1 MEVSAVK
8 LKQDISIGKNL
19 KKLRNGQHL
28 TQEAVAQK
36 LQLFG
41 CQTTRDI
48 YAQMEIGKYNI
59 RISELVVLKE
69 IYRCDFNDFFSD
81 LPTPEIIMQT
91 NSMVITH
98 EKGNDILKV

>member
-1 MEVSAVK
+1 MK
-8 LKQDISIGKNL
+8 LKQDISIGHNL
-19 KKLRNGQHL
+19 KKLRKDQHL

-69 IYRCDFNDFFSD
+69 IYRCDFNDFFCD
-81 LPTPEIIMQT
+81 LPTPEIIMQS
-91 NSMVITH
+91 NSAVLACETD
-98 EKGNDILKV
+98 KDIIKV

>member
-1 MEVSAVK
+1 
-8 LKQDISIGKNL
+8 
-19 KKLRNGQHL
+19 
-28 TQEAVAQK
+28 
-36 LQLFG
+36 
-41 CQTTRDI
+41 
-48 YAQMEIGKYNI
+48 MEIGKYNI